1 MNTAVTLV
9 NYPELPAALTIEEHD
24 LLQQCEQIIHDG
36 IDIFYDVANAL
47 ATVNKRKL
55 YRDTYNTFEAYC
67 REKWDMGRAQAYR
80 LIDADEVKENLS
92 SLGDTTPL
100 PEKESHIRALKQAPA
115 EKQAEVWKDV
125 VDSGDPVTAPRI
137 KQAVQEV
144 LPKPTHSTLGGMTA
158 EEVNAWREKP
168 QVIHTYN
175 TEGTITKT
183 LIISK
188 DHRTHAKP
196 DDLKRV
202 VKAFISLR
210 FEGLDAGI
218 DAFTDLCKGRRSDL
232 CREIVQHCE
241 SLFIMY
247 TPMTSIAKAFQESVQ
262 EWQVLQQEEG
272 TQTTERLAR
281 IGKYYETKH
290 GAFKVL
296 EYDEDH
302 DHYIVENVVTH
313 EHVFLCPSQT
323 DTGCEESYIQSV
335 YLENTQCNGNCHTC
349 QNPCKNRKPIDDRH
363 NQSFNKEY
371 DERQKDTAG
380 TYEWWFAH
388 CTMDRW
394 LIWYRWQKYREDFG
408 KIQVDS
414 MKLKG
419 TVRELERKY
428 AEQSSK
434 YEELSNLYLNL
445 KKQAELKA

>member
-92 SLGDTTPL
+92 PLGDTTPL

-196 DDLKRV
+196 DDLK
-202 VKAFISLR
+202 
-210 FEGLDAGI
+210 
-218 DAFTDLCKGRRSDL
+218 
-232 CREIVQHCE
+232 
-241 SLFIMY
+241 
-247 TPMTSIAKAFQESVQ
+247 
-262 EWQVLQQEEG
+262 
-272 TQTTERLAR
+272 
-281 IGKYYETKH
+281 
-290 GAFKVL
+290 
-296 EYDEDH
+296 
-302 DHYIVENVVTH
+302 
-313 EHVFLCPSQT
+313 CPSQT

-363 NQSFNKEY
+363 NQSLGRCLSCNKQVKVYGLWESMSVKDGQPVSIGICRECAILATHELVKGFNSANKEY

-380 TYEWWFAH
+380 TYEWRFAH

>member
-188 DHRTHAKP
+188 DH
-196 DDLKRV
+196 
-202 VKAFISLR
+202 
-210 FEGLDAGI
+210 
-218 DAFTDLCKGRRSDL
+218 
-232 CREIVQHCE
+232 
-241 SLFIMY
+241 
-247 TPMTSIAKAFQESVQ
+247 
-262 EWQVLQQEEG
+262 
-272 TQTTERLAR
+272 
-281 IGKYYETKH
+281 
-290 GAFKVL
+290 
-296 EYDEDH
+296 
-302 DHYIVENVVTH
+302 
-313 EHVFLCPSQT
+313 
-323 DTGCEESYIQSV
+323 
-335 YLENTQCNGNCHTC
+335 
-349 QNPCKNRKPIDDRH
+349 KPIDDRH